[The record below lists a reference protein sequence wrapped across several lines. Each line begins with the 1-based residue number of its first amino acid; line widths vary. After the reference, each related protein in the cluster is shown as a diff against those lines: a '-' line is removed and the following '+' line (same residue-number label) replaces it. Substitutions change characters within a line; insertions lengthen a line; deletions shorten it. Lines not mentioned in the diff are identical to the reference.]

1 MEKSMSDLSIENAI
15 NPTSA
20 GKLMHQG
27 MPPLEMDGPALSH
40 FEFWSPRVF
49 YIPIVLQTIW
59 LSLRHM
65 GPTLPTSANPH
76 FPMGGLV
83 GESKKIVLSLAGE
96 TAKEYISPFTQI
108 TKGESD
114 DIISLAEK
122 RMSEAGLTFPLVA
135 KPDMGCRGVG
145 VQIARSS
152 EELKT
157 YIDSFPDDASI
168 LLQELVPYEAEAGVF
183 YIREPDQEKG
193 RIFSVT
199 LKYFPYVIGDG
210 TRNLRQLIEEDER
223 AGQIAH
229 VYLKR
234 HESRLDEIIPAGQPY
249 RLAFAGSHSRGTIFR
264 DGRPYVTEAMTE
276 AFDKIAKDIPEFY
289 FGRFDVRFT
298 NVEDLQQGKN
308 FKIVEVNGAGG
319 EATHIWDRKITLRE
333 AYKTLFEQYATL
345 YRIGAKNRK
354 RGFKPASLWGL
365 TKAWQE
371 EKRLVADYPHT
382 E

>member
-1 MEKSMSDLSIENAI
+1 MSDLSIENAI

-65 GPTLPTSANPH
+65 GATLPTSANPH

-96 TAKEYISPFTQI
+96 TAKEFISPFTQI
-108 TKGESD
+108 TKGESE

-152 EELKT
+152 EELIT

-223 AGQIAH
+223 AGQISH

-264 DGRPYVTEAMTE
+264 DGRPYVTKAMTD

-354 RGFKPASLWGL
+354 RGFKPASLWRL